1 MDSSSRGHA
10 AGDGR
15 ETETGGAGY
24 TGLGGGQ
31 PGAIQEAGAGGAP
44 SGAEDEEW
52 MWHSLSEVLQEL
64 LTRLEADVAVAPLV
78 LTPLGRRTVP
88 VLERRKPQ
96 AGGRGHIDGR
106 RSAVRVAS

>member
-31 PGAIQEAGAGGAP
+31 PGAIQEASAGGEPCA
-44 SGAEDEEW
+44 AEDEEW
-52 MWHSLSEVLQEL
+52 VWRSLGEVLQEL
-64 LTRLEADVAVAPLV
+64 LTRLEADIAVAPLV
-78 LTPLGRRTVP
+78 LTPLGRLAVP
-88 VLERRKPQ
+88 VL
-96 AGGRGHIDGR
+96 GRDPAQGAQGR
-106 RSAVRVAS
+106 T